1 MINKID
7 NSSPVRPSASVQSSG
22 VVRRIAS
29 GSAEPQAAASQASAS
44 PRASSGTGKS
54 LLERAG
60 ERAKASPDADMARVN
75 EVKAAI
81 TRGEFS
87 IDAKA
92 VARAF
97 INMESA

>member
-1 MINKID
+1 MISKID
-7 NSSPVRPSASVQSSG
+7 NSSPVRASASVPSSA
-22 VVRRIAS
+22 VVRRIAP

-44 PRASSGTGKS
+44 PRASAGTSKS

-60 ERAKASPDADMARVN
+60 ERASAAPDVDMARVN
-75 EVKAAI
+75 DIKSAI